1 MFMIKPDDIYR
12 LYPRIDPAEYFK
24 EFRFK
29 EYLKFDLSRLGGD
42 LWGGLTSAVVALPL
56 ALGFG
61 ILATGGDPRGAVA
74 GLYGAIFTGIV
85 ASLFGG
91 TPQQITG
98 PTGGMT
104 VVLTQIFVEVS
115 RTSSYQS
122 ALNALLLACL
132 IAGLIQIAFGLFK
145 LGRLVSY
152 VPLPVITGFTN
163 GIAILIFTQQLTTFF
178 DAPLVGLATVAAI
191 LAAATINRSLP
202 KLFIG
207 LVAGS
212 VLAALLSNRGEI
224 LLYGIDWKSLSL
236 IKHDGL
242 KLVGAIPGTLQLPSW
257 PRASWEAWH
266 RAIPAGF
273 TIAILG
279 CLETMLASVVVDS
292 VTNTEHNSNRELVGQ
307 GIGNT
312 VAALFGGIAGT
323 GAIVRTMINI
333 RSGGSTKIS
342 GVICGLILLAVVLFL
357 GRLAGAI
364 PLAALAGVLMM
375 AAWGMFEW
383 EPLRMMRRVPAS
395 DTLVM
400 LTTMLVT
407 VFSDLISAVLI
418 GMVLA
423 AVLFIH
429 RMGRLGMLAEPE
441 HELSRLSDEIREQM
455 RRHRISVCSVEG
467 PLFFGAVKSFSRE
480 ITQASPNIL
489 ILDMKGVPVIDLSGA
504 QAIGNVV
511 GRMAAR
517 GKRVLISGM
526 RQEARKVLHQL
537 GVVQKIGADSFP
549 DDLAKAADYAI
560 SLAQNRPPSLADYF
574 KDDLILLDAEVGSK
588 KELFDTVTQL
598 AVYKGYVHD
607 GQAFLDNLW
616 KREGD
621 SPTSLGNGVAIPH
634 SRSGAASDEVVVA
647 FIRLRRPI
655 ADYIGIDGKPVELVL
670 MISAGDNVQGYL
682 RVLKL
687 ITMAVGR
694 EENRRRLMEAETVG
708 QVLEVF
714 GSVKE

>member
-1 MFMIKPDDIYR
+1 MIKAANIYR
-12 LYPRIDPAEYFK
+12 LYPRIDPTEYFR
-24 EFRFK
+24 EFRFR
-29 EYLKFDLSRLGGD
+29 EYLKFDLSKLGGD

-74 GLYGAIFTGIV
+74 GLYGAIFTGIL

-104 VVLTQIFVEVS
+104 VILTEVFVEVS
-115 RTSSYQS
+115 RGSGFQP

-132 IAGLIQIAFGLFK
+132 IAGLIQVAFGLFK

-163 GIAILIFTQQLTTFF
+163 GIAILIFAQQVGTFSA
-178 DAPLVGLATVAAI
+178 APLVGLVTVTFI
-191 LAAATINRSLP
+191 IVPQLIDRSLP

-207 LVAGS
+207 LMAGTLLAAVAGS
-212 VLAALLSNRGEI
+212 HWDL
-224 LLYGIDWKSLSL
+224 LLYGWDWKGLTFV
-236 IKHDGL
+236 KHDSL
-242 KLVGAIPGTLQLPSW
+242 KLVGAIPQTLQPPHW
-257 PRASWEAWH
+257 PAASWEAWR

-292 VTNTEHNSNRELVGQ
+292 ATNTEHNSNRELVGQ
-307 GIGNT
+307 GIGNA
-312 VAALFGGIAGT
+312 VASLFGGIAGT

-333 RSGGSTKIS
+333 RSGGVTKLS
-342 GVICGLILLAVVLFL
+342 GVICGLVLLAVVLFL

-400 LTTMLVT
+400 LATMLVT

-441 HELSRLSDEIREQM
+441 HELARLPAEVREQM
-455 RRHRISVCSVEG
+455 RRYRISVCSVEG
-467 PLFFGAVKSFSRE
+467 PLFFGAVKTFSKE
-480 ITQASPNIL
+480 ITQSSPDFL
-489 ILDMKGVPVIDLSGA
+489 ILDMKEVPVIDLSGA

-526 RQEARKVLHQL
+526 RQEARKVLHRL
-537 GVVQKIGADSFP
+537 GIVQKIGADSFP

-574 KDDLILLDAEVGSK
+574 KDDLVLLEVEAGSK
-588 KELFDTVTQL
+588 KELFDMVTQL
-598 AVYKGYVHD
+598 AVDKGYVHD

-616 KREGD
+616 RREQD

-647 FIRLRRPI
+647 FIRLRRPVPGY
-655 ADYIGIDGKPVELVL
+655 DGIDGKPVVLVL

-687 ITMAVGR
+687 IAMAVGR
-694 EENRRRLMEAETVG
+694 EENRRRLMEAEKVG

>member
-1 MFMIKPDDIYR
+1 MIKPSDIYR
-12 LYPRIDPAEYFK
+12 LYPKIDPAEYFK
-24 EFRFK
+24 EFRFRD
-29 EYLKFDLSRLGGD
+29 YLRFDFSKIGGD

-61 ILATGGDPRGAVA
+61 ILATNGDPRGAVA

-104 VVLTQIFVEVS
+104 VVLTQVFVEVS
-115 RTSSYQS
+115 RTGGYQQ
-122 ALNALLLACL
+122 ALGALLLACL

-163 GIAILIFTQQLTTFF
+163 GIAILIFTQQTATFSS
-178 DAPLVGLATVAAI
+178 APLVGLATVGAIIAAS
-191 LAAATINRSLP
+191 AINRSLP

-207 LVAGS
+207 LVAGTL
-212 VLAALLSNRGEI
+212 VAAAVGSRWDV
-224 LLYGIDWKSLSL
+224 LLYGVDWRGLALVKQE
-236 IKHDGL
+236 GL
-242 KLVGAIPGTLQLPSW
+242 KLVGAIPGSLQAPQW

-292 VTNTEHNSNRELVGQ
+292 ATNTEHNSNRELVGQ
-307 GIGNT
+307 GVGNT

-333 RSGGSTKIS
+333 RSGGSTKLS
-342 GVICGLILLAVVLFL
+342 GVFCGLMLLAVVLFL
-357 GRLAGAI
+357 GGLAGAI

-429 RMGRLGMLAEPE
+429 RMSRLGMLAEPE
-441 HELSRLSDEIREQM
+441 HELARLPADVREQM
-455 RRHRISVCSVEG
+455 RRNRISVCSVEG

-504 QAIGNVV
+504 QAIDSVV

-526 RQEARKVLHQL
+526 RQEARKVLHRL
-537 GVVQKIGADSFP
+537 GVVQRIGADSFP

-560 SLAQNRPPSLADYF
+560 SLAQDRPPSLADYF
-574 KDDLILLDAEVGSK
+574 KDDLVLLDAEAGSK
-588 KELFDTVTQL
+588 KDLFDMVTRL
-598 AVYKGYVHD
+598 AVDKGYVHD
-607 GQAFLDNLW
+607 GRAFLDNLW
-616 KREGD
+616 RREQD
-621 SPTSLGNGVAIPH
+621 SPTSLGHGVAIPH

-655 ADYIGIDGKPVELVL
+655 PGYDGIDGKPVELVL

-694 EENRRRLMEAETVG
+694 EEDRRRLLEAESVG

>member
-1 MFMIKPDDIYR
+1 MLIIKPADIYR
-12 LYPRIDPAEYFK
+12 LYPRIDPAEYFE
-24 EFRFK
+24 EFRFR

-42 LWGGLTSAVVALPL
+42 LWGGVTSAVVALPL

-74 GLYGAIFTGIV
+74 GLYGAIFTGIL

-104 VVLTQIFVEVS
+104 VVLTQVFVEVS
-115 RTSSYQS
+115 RTGSYQQ
-122 ALNALLLACL
+122 ALSALLLACL

-163 GIAILIFTQQLTTFF
+163 GIAILIFTQQIATFSA
-178 DAPLVGLATVAAI
+178 APLVGAVTVAVI
-191 LAAATINRSLP
+191 IAASSINKSLP

-207 LVAGS
+207 LVAGTLFAVMVDS
-212 VLAALLSNRGEI
+212 RWDI
-224 LLYGIDWKSLSL
+224 LLYGFDWKGLAFV
-236 IKHDGL
+236 KHEAL
-242 KLVGAIPGTLQLPSW
+242 KVVGAIPATLQAPQW

-292 VTNTEHNSNRELVGQ
+292 ATNTEHNSNRELVGQ

-333 RSGGSTKIS
+333 RSGGVTKLS
-342 GVICGLILLAVVLFL
+342 GVICGLVLLAVVMFL

-364 PLAALAGVLMM
+364 PLSALAGVLMM

-383 EPLRMMRRVPAS
+383 EPLRMVRRVPAS

-400 LTTMLVT
+400 LSTMLVT

-429 RMGRLGMLAEPE
+429 RMSRLGMLAEPE
-441 HELSRLSDEIREQM
+441 HELSRLAPETREQM

-467 PLFFGAVKSFSRE
+467 PLFFGAVKNFSKE
-480 ITQASPNIL
+480 ITQSSPEIL

-504 QAIGNVV
+504 QAIDNVV
-511 GRMAAR
+511 GRMTAR
-517 GKRVLISGM
+517 GKKVLISGM
-526 RQEARKVLHQL
+526 RHEARKVLHQL
-537 GVVQKIGADSFP
+537 GIVQKIGADSFP

-560 SLAQNRPPSLADYF
+560 SQAQNRPPSLADYF
-574 KDDLILLDAEVGSK
+574 KDDLVLLNAEAGSK
-588 KELFDTVTQL
+588 KELFDMVTRL
-598 AVYKGYVHD
+598 AVEKGYVHD

-616 KREGD
+616 RREQD
-621 SPTSLGNGVAIPH
+621 SPTSLGHGVAIPH
-634 SRSGAASDEVVVA
+634 SRSGAVSDEVVVA
-647 FIRLRRPI
+647 FVRLKRPI
-655 ADYIGIDGKPVELVL
+655 TDYIGIDEKPVELVL

-687 ITMAVGR
+687 ITIAVGR

-708 QVLEVF
+708 QVLEIF